1 MFAIV
6 DIAGFQEKVQEG
18 DALVVPRLESEDGI
32 NVMFSKVFLVSNG
45 DTLTFGSPLVSGASV
60 AAKIVGEGRG
70 EKIRV
75 VKAHKRKRY
84 RRVHGHRQDN
94 MKIEIL
100 KINL

>member
-18 DALVVPRLESEDGI
+18 DTLTVPRLVSDDGK
-32 NVMFSKVFLVSNG
+32 NVTFQNVFLVSNG
-45 DTLTFGSPLVSGASV
+45 ETVTFGNPLVSGVSV
-60 AAKIVGEGRG
+60 AAKILSEGRG

-84 RRVHGHRQDN
+84 RRVHGHQQEN
-94 MKIEIL
+94 MNIEIL